1 MLANW
6 IKVRVKPEARDRF
19 LKAIEVDAL
28 GSERDEP
35 GCLRFNVLQDTDDP
49 NVYYFYEVYK
59 DADAVTAHRAMPH
72 YEVWRAA
79 ADCLDG
85 GIQAVHTQTVFP
97 SDRGY
102 WGKA

>member
-19 LKAIEVDAL
+19 LKAIEEDAL
-28 GSERDEP
+28 ASERDEP
-35 GCLRFNVLQDTDDP
+35 GCLRFNVLQETQDA

-59 DADAVTAHRAMPH
+59 DADAVATHRTMPH
-72 YEVWRAA
+72 FAVWQAA

-85 GIQAVHTQTVFP
+85 PVERVATQTVFP
-97 SDRGY
+97 ADRAY
-102 WGKA
+102 WGKT